1 MSVVI
6 EGTWNKQ
13 LLVAIDDG
21 NATHKVHRNTAYCNQ
36 NQWLSIILLQRGE
49 FE

>member
-1 MSVVI
+1 MSVVT
-6 EGTWNKQ
+6 EGTCNKQ

-21 NATHKVHRNTAYCNQ
+21 NAMHKVRRNNAYCNQ
-36 NQWLSIILLQRGE
+36 NQWLPIILLQRGE